1 MGETSGGVMRFGNQT
16 TLITPQ
22 RLSRFGIEVDE
33 ALRVGGSGFLE
44 ESDTGEAGLQ
54 TESESLK

>member
-1 MGETSGGVMRFGNQT
+1 MSLNMLELLLR
-16 TLITPQ
+16 TLIIVF
-22 RLSRFGIEVDE
+22 RFGIEVDE

-44 ESDTGEAGLQ
+44 ESDAGEAGLQ